1 MSDGKNFAWF
11 LLIAFLLSPLHSQAA
26 ERITAVYTSITGA
39 YAPLWVGKEKK
50 LFDKYGIEASVV
62 YVRGTIPTSAALANG
77 EIDFIQAGASTY
89 IPYAAKGGDVVLLG
103 CLSNIV
109 LDYVL
114 LVHPSIRRVEELR
127 GKPVG
132 ISRAGDQTF
141 YYIREI
147 LKRNGMGIKD
157 VRFVQTGQQPE
168 RMAALRH
175 GLVVATI
182 LNTPNNLALEQE
194 GFRRLL
200 EMEEMKIP
208 AGVRCLITTR
218 KFLRQ
223 RPVAA
228 ENFAKGWLHS
238 VRFIQ
243 TQKKETMAIIGRYT
257 NNSSAEQLQD
267 AWQSLTYKTEIP
279 PYVSVQ
285 KLQEQIQMLAEDQ
298 PEIRK
303 LEASK
308 MVDNSVLKKLDVSG
322 WIKGL
327 FQ

>member
-308 MVDNSVLKKLDVSG
+308 MVDNSVLKKLDESG
-322 WIKGL
+322 WIKRL

>member
-1 MSDGKNFAWF
+1 MLV
-11 LLIAFLLSPLHSQAA
+11 LLAFLLLFPISVAAA
-26 ERITAVYTSITGA
+26 ERVTAVYTSITGA
-39 YAPLWVGKEKK
+39 YAPLWVGRDKK

-62 YVRGTIPTSAALANG
+62 YMRGTIPTTAALANN

-103 CLSNIV
+103 CLANIV

-114 LVHPSIRRVEELR
+114 LVQPSIRRVEELR

-132 ISRAGDQTF
+132 ISRAGDQIF
-141 YYIREI
+141 YYLREI
-147 LKRNGMGIKD
+147 LKKYGMSIKD
-157 VRFVQTGQQPE
+157 VRMVQTGQQPE

-194 GFRRLL
+194 GFRRIV

-208 AGVRCLITTR
+208 AGVRCLITSR
-218 KFLRQ
+218 RFLRQ
-223 RPVAA
+223 RPATA
-228 ENFAKGWLHS
+228 ENFVKGWLHS

-243 TQKKETMAIIGRYT
+243 TQKKETMDLIGKYT
-257 NNSSAEQLQD
+257 NNSNAEQLQD
-267 AWQSLTYKTEIP
+267 AWQSLTYKSEIP
-279 PYVSVQ
+279 PYVSVAN
-285 KLQEQIQMLAEDQ
+285 LQGQIQIIAEEQ
-298 PEIRK
+298 AEIRK
-303 LEASK
+303 LDAAKIIDSSIMK
-308 MVDNSVLKKLDVSG
+308 RLDESG
-322 WIKGL
+322 WIKAL

>member
-1 MSDGKNFAWF
+1 MNKGKANMLV
-11 LLIAFLLSPLHSQAA
+11 LLALLLLFPLSVAAA
-26 ERITAVYTSITGA
+26 ERVTAVYTSITGA
-39 YAPLWVGKEKK
+39 YAPLWVGRDKK
-50 LFDKYGIEASVV
+50 LFDKYGIDASVV
-62 YVRGTIPTSAALANG
+62 YMRGTIPTTAALANG

-89 IPYAAKGGDVVLLG
+89 IPYAAKGGDVVILG
-103 CLSNIV
+103 CLANIV

-132 ISRAGDQTF
+132 ISRAGDQIF
-141 YYIREI
+141 YYLREI
-147 LKRNGMGIKD
+147 LKKYGMSIKD
-157 VRFVQTGQQPE
+157 VRMVQTGQQPE

-194 GFRRLL
+194 GFRRIV

-218 KFLRQ
+218 RFVRQ
-223 RPVAA
+223 RPATA
-228 ENFAKGWLHS
+228 ENFTKGWLHS

-243 TQKKETMAIIGRYT
+243 TQKKETMDLIGKYT
-257 NNSSAEQLQD
+257 NNSNAEQLQD
-267 AWQSLTYKTEIP
+267 TWQSLTYKTEIP
-279 PYVSVQ
+279 PYVSVPN
-285 KLQEQIQMLAEDQ
+285 LQGQIQIIAEEQAD
-298 PEIRK
+298 IRK
-303 LEASK
+303 LDAAK
-308 MVDNSVLKKLDVSG
+308 IVDNSIMKKLDESG
-322 WIKGL
+322 WIKTL

>member
-26 ERITAVYTSITGA
+26 EKITAVYTSITGA

-223 RPVAA
+223 RPAAA

-243 TQKKETMAIIGRYT
+243 TQKKETMEIIGRYT

-267 AWQSLTYKTEIP
+267 AWQSLAYKTEIP

>member
-1 MSDGKNFAWF
+1 MTGRKKFGLALATTWLFSA
-11 LLIAFLLSPLHSQAA
+11 LHVEAA
-26 ERITAVYTSITGA
+26 EKVTAVYTSITGA
-39 YAPLWVGKEKK
+39 YAPLWVGKERK

-62 YVRGTIPTSAALANG
+62 YMRGTIPTSAALANG

-89 IPYAAKGGDVVLLG
+89 IPYAAKGGDVALLG

-114 LVHPSIRRVEELR
+114 LVHPSIRRVEGLR
-127 GKPVG
+127 GKTIG

-147 LKRNGMGIKD
+147 LRRNNIGLNE

-182 LNTPNNLALEQE
+182 LNTPNNLVLEQE
-194 GFRRLL
+194 GFRRIL

-223 RPVAA
+223 RPATA
-228 ENFAKGWLHS
+228 ENFVKGWLHS

-243 TQKKETMAIIGRYT
+243 TQKKETMEIIGRYT

-279 PYVSVQ
+279 PYVSLPN
-285 KLQEQIQMLAEDQ
+285 LQGQIQMMAEEQ
-298 PEIRK
+298 TEIRK
-303 LEASK
+303 LEAGK
-308 MVDNSVLKKLDVSG
+308 MVDNSIMKRLDESG

>member
-1 MSDGKNFAWF
+1 MLV
-11 LLIAFLLSPLHSQAA
+11 LLAFLLLFPISVAAA
-26 ERITAVYTSITGA
+26 ERVTAVYTSITGA
-39 YAPLWVGKEKK
+39 YAPLWVGRDKK

-62 YVRGTIPTSAALANG
+62 YMRGTIPTTAALANN

-103 CLSNIV
+103 CLANIV

-114 LVHPSIRRVEELR
+114 LVQPSIRRVEELR

-132 ISRAGDQTF
+132 ISRAGDQIF
-141 YYIREI
+141 YYLREI
-147 LKRNGMGIKD
+147 LKKYGMSIKD
-157 VRFVQTGQQPE
+157 VRMVQTGQQPE

-194 GFRRLL
+194 GFRRIV

-218 KFLRQ
+218 RFLRQ
-223 RPVAA
+223 RPATA
-228 ENFAKGWLHS
+228 ENFVKGWLHS

-243 TQKKETMAIIGRYT
+243 TQKKETMDLIGKYT
-257 NNSSAEQLQD
+257 NNSNAEQLQD
-267 AWQSLTYKTEIP
+267 AWQSLTYKSEIP
-279 PYVSVQ
+279 PYVSVAN
-285 KLQEQIQMLAEDQ
+285 LQGQIQIIAEEQ
-298 PEIRK
+298 AEIRK
-303 LEASK
+303 LDAAKIIDSSIMK
-308 MVDNSVLKKLDVSG
+308 RLDESG
-322 WIKGL
+322 WIKAL